1 MIKVGKALGEQLMDE
16 WGNHG
21 WEGGN
26 VDYYVWEWCCVFAVA
41 PLEDGHQVHMAMQKD
56 ARYMCRDAAMDV
68 IKLVGG
74 TIYAPIEN
82 CSKSVS
88 NMVKKLGFEL
98 LSCEPDNVS
107 VYVLRGNK

>member
-41 PLEDGHQVHMAMQKD
+41 PLEDGHQIHMAMQKG

-68 IKLVGG
+68 IKFVGG
-74 TIYAPIEN
+74 TIYAPLLKANRSIA
-82 CSKSVS
+82 
-88 NMVKKLGFEL
+88 NMVKKLGFEHL
-98 LSCEPDNVS
+98 CDEPNDIS
-107 VYVLRGNK
+107 VYVLRGQ